1 MNTISLQIDNP
12 PASLGLAESLAGS
25 SDSQL
30 VRQALAGQ
38 TEAFGRVFSN
48 YQASAF
54 GLALSYTR
62 NREDAR
68 DVVQDAFIKAFQN
81 LRRFDLRRNFGPWL
95 MSIVRN
101 LSIDLL
107 RRRKHASHELIPET
121 IQDRRA
127 HRYAERGLI
136 RRDVRAVL
144 MSLTEKHRQ
153 ILLLRDYLGYSY
165 LEIADTLSI
174 PLGTVMSR
182 LHQARKRFRHV
193 CRQRS
198 AARAA

>member
-1 MNTISLQIDNP
+1 MKPFSLRIDDP
-12 PASLGLAESLAGS
+12 PAVMALAESFAGC

-30 VRQALAGQ
+30 VSQALAGQ

-107 RRRKHASHELIPET
+107 RRRKHSCHELIT
-121 IQDRRA
+121 DTLQDRRA
-127 HRYAERGLI
+127 HRYAERGLV

-144 MSLTEKHRQ
+144 MQLTEKHRQ

-165 LEIADTLSI
+165 LEIADTLKI

-182 LHQARKRFRHV
+182 LHQARKRFRQV
-193 CRQRS
+193 FRKRS
-198 AARAA
+198 TACAA